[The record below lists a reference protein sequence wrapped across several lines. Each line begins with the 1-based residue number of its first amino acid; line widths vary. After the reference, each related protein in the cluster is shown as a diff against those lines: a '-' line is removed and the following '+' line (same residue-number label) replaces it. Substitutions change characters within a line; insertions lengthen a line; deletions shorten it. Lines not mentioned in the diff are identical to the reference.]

1 MRWRPL
7 TLAAVIAMLLAG
19 CPDRWHLA
27 RVEGERP
34 TVHPKLWDEVHATA
48 TEIESEVELDGTCRD
63 ARRPLVHCANLQH
76 RGLCK
81 SSHDASP
88 PSPSTLRPLWSFVHM
103 SDVQLK
109 EHRVTMEGA
118 ISTEAYDGLTNGA
131 LRHPQLERHDDA
143 VLLATVLSIN
153 ALADT
158 QWLEGTFAP
167 YPTPRR
173 PRFVLH
179 TGDAVDVGLFSE
191 LTQFLV
197 TMGELKLPFYNA
209 VGNHDGLFFGTFPFE
224 RIKGANVL
232 LPYVPI
238 YDSDRFM
245 RFHSPEG
252 AAADLSVP
260 EMKQASGNEHPPTRF
275 GVAFAKD
282 QLTAALQKGR
292 DGPQSDFHGFDLA
305 CHRGRKS
312 GKADGGLCQEA
323 RGYYSFDV
331 ALPDLEDERRRLRFV
346 VLNTSEI
353 LPETISEGFS
363 RLSKGHLQPEQ
374 LRWLEHEVT
383 RGSEDGATVYSI
395 VAGHHTLDSM
405 LKDQQRERLL
415 EIFTHRPRVL
425 AYLSGHTHRDD
436 AVRHLYDGKAVWELT
451 AGSTLVY
458 PQLSRLVELFEDTS
472 EGRLWLRVATFRQ
485 QLSDHVNQLPAA
497 SRCAQLAR
505 RTRLG
510 RGGAERD
517 TDHARTDEAVAIQ
530 KANGLFLVDP

>member
-1 MRWRPL
+1 MKRRMIPVL
-7 TLAAVIAMLLAG
+7 AMAVTLLMG

-27 RVEGERP
+27 RVEGEKP
-34 TVHPKLWDEVHATA
+34 TVHPKLWDEIHATA
-48 TEIESEVELDGTCRD
+48 TEIDEESRSNRACDE
-63 ARRPLVHCANLQH
+63 ARRPLIHCAQRQH
-76 RGLCK
+76 RASCK
-81 SSHDASP
+81 FPHGASP
-88 PSPSTLRPLWSFVHM
+88 PAPNALRPLWSFVHM

-118 ISTEAYDGLTNGA
+118 LSTEAYDGLTNGA

-153 ALADT
+153 AMADM
-158 QWLEGTFAP
+158 QWLQGSFAP
-167 YPTPRR
+167 YPNPRR

-197 TMGELKLPFYNA
+197 TMGELRLPFYNA

-245 RFHSPEG
+245 RFHSPSG
-252 AAADLSVP
+252 AEADLSVP
-260 EMKQASGNEHPPTRF
+260 QMKQQSGNEHLPTRL
-275 GVAFAKD
+275 GVGFESVAM
-282 QLTAALQKGR
+282 AAMQKGR
-292 DGPQSDFHGFDLA
+292 DGPPSDFHGFDLA
-305 CHRGRKS
+305 CYRGRLGAK
-312 GKADGGLCQEA
+312 GDGGLCPEA

-331 ALPDLEDERRRLRFV
+331 ALPNAGPSHRRLRFI

-353 LPETISEGFS
+353 LPETIGEGFS

-374 LRWLEHEVT
+374 LRWLEHELS
-383 RGSEDGATVYSI
+383 RGSDDGATVYSI

-405 LKDQQRERLL
+405 LKDVQRERLL
-415 EIFTHRPRVL
+415 DLLTRHARVL
-425 AYLSGHTHRDD
+425 AYLSGHTHRDA
-436 AVRHLYDGKAVWELT
+436 AVRHQYEGKTVWELT

-458 PQLSRLVELFEDTS
+458 PQLSRLVELFEDS
-472 EGRLWLRVATFRQ
+472 GNESLWLRVATFRQ
-485 QLSDHVNQLPAA
+485 QLSDLRGQLPPG

-505 RTRLG
+505 RAEMG
-510 RGGAERD
+510 RSGAEADRD
-517 TDHARTDEAVAIQ
+517 AARTDEVVAVRA
-530 KANGLFLVDP
+530 ANGLFQVHP